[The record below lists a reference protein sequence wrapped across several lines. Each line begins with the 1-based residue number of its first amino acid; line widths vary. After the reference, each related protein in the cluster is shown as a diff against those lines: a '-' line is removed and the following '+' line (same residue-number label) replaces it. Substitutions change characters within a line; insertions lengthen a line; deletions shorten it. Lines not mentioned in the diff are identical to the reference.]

1 MRILLIML
9 LFAIEGVAQNVDS
22 LLISRISNPPM
33 FKGDLIHFIQT
44 NIQYPSSA
52 VRDSVQGRVNVEF
65 IIDTVGYTFNHRI
78 LKGGIREDLNQEA
91 LRVTRLIKFDTPAF
105 QKDKSVVIRYVV
117 PVDFNLKLKTENESR

>member
-9 LFAIEGVAQNVDS
+9 LFVIEGVAQNVDS
-22 LLISRISNPPM
+22 LLIIRISNI

-44 NIQYPSSA
+44 NIRYPSSA
-52 VRDSVQGRVNVEF
+52 VLDSVQGRVNVEF
-65 IIDTVGYTFNHRI
+65 IIDTIGYTFNHRI

-105 QKDKSVVIRYVV
+105 QKDKPVVIKYVV
-117 PVDFNLKLKTENESR
+117 PVDFKLKYKTEDECR

>member
-9 LFAIEGVAQNVDS
+9 LFVMGGVAQNIDS
-22 LLISRISNPPM
+22 LLITRISNPPVY
-33 FKGDLIHFIQT
+33 KGDLIHFIQT

-52 VRDSVQGRVNVEF
+52 VRDSVQGRVNVAF
-65 IIDTVGYTFNHRI
+65 MIDTVGNTFNHRI

-105 QKDKSVVIRYVV
+105 QKDKPVVVKYVV
-117 PVDFNLKLKTENESR
+117 PVDFIRKLKTGNESR